1 MDSSAW
7 DDRYDGAPSLWSMGP
22 NVFVADRL
30 AGKSPAKGV
39 DLACGEGRNAIWL
52 AEAGWDMTG
61 VDFSPVAIQ
70 RARER
75 SESVEW
81 VVADVTTWEPPQ
93 TLDLVL
99 IAYLH
104 LPPEDITTI
113 VERAAGWLAPGG
125 ELFMVGHDRSNLLE
139 GHGGPQ
145 DPRILW
151 EVEEITEDLDGL
163 EIVEAGVLDRGVTLD
178 SGDIAIAKDALIRAS
193 VPA

>member
-7 DDRYDGAPSLWSMGP
+7 DQRYAGAPSLWSMGP
-22 NVFVADRL
+22 NVFVESRL
-30 AGKSPAKGV
+30 ADKSPGTGV

-52 AEAGWDMTG
+52 AERGWDMTG
-61 VDFSPVAIQ
+61 VDFSPVAMQ

-75 SESVEW
+75 SHAVEW
-81 VVADVTTWEPPQ
+81 VVADVTTWEPSK

-104 LPPEDITTI
+104 LPPGDVAAIAG
-113 VERAAGWLAPGG
+113 RARRWLGPGG
-125 ELFMVGHDRSNLLE
+125 ELFMVGHDRSNLTE

-145 DPRILW
+145 DPQILW
-151 EVEEITEDLDGL
+151 RVDEMADELNGL
-163 EIVEAGVLDRGVTLD
+163 VIVEAGVLDREVLLEG
-178 SGDIAIAKDALIRAS
+178 GEAAIAKDALIRAA